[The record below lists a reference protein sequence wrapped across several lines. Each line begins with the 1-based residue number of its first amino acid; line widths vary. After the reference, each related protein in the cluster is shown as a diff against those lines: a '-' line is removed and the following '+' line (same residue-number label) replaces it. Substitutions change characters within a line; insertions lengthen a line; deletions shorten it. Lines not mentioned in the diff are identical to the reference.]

1 MTNDRPAT
9 SGFLAPRSGARE
21 FTDLD
26 TEVVE
31 LTLLRPRWQAEALE
45 EVAHTRGLT
54 AAQML
59 RKLVGLA
66 VRGPEPARA

>member
-1 MTNDRPAT
+1 VTNDRPAT

-31 LTLLRPRWQAEALE
+31 LNLLLPRWQAEALE
-45 EVAHTRGLT
+45 QVAHTRGLT

-66 VRGPEPARA
+66 VKDPVPVRA